1 MTNLDDNLSLLSPC
15 MFGNGNNSVDISH
28 IAKVPPSCDW
38 AHDISNK
45 SCAKTD
51 NIMTWSAS
59 LALTHEQSPLHISTM
74 EPCAWKSSNFH
85 GRESIVD
92 DIITNCC
99 DENISKG
106 SEEINMNCWNR
117 DLLLDDG
124 NTTDHSDQESRPLSV
139 SLPTTERAP
148 DVISKD
154 TIPKD
159 RGKSRTKKTKI
170 SSATYKHVPHRDKPP
185 QLVARRNARERRRVQ
200 AVNSAFS
207 RLRRVVPI
215 GNNR

>member
-38 AHDISNK
+38 GHDNSN
-45 SCAKTD
+45 SSYNKTS

-59 LALTHEQSPLHISTM
+59 LALTNEQSSLHISTI

-85 GRESIVD
+85 GRESVD

-106 SEEINMNCWNR
+106 SEEINMTCWNS
-117 DLLLDDG
+117 DLLLEDG
-124 NTTDHSDQESRPLSV
+124 NTTDHSGQESRPLSV
-139 SLPTTERAP
+139 SLPARERAP
-148 DVISKD
+148 DVISKH
-154 TIPKD
+154 TIPKS
-159 RGKSRTKKTKI
+159 RGKSRTKKMKV
-170 SSATYKHVPHRDKPP
+170 SSSTYKHVPHRDKPP

-207 RLRRVVPI
+207 RLRKVVPI